1 MARTSRVH
9 VLAACVLVN
18 LLADLGACGPAREEE
33 KAAEGHEV
41 RMAVPRS
48 AFLDRLHAS
57 MRPDS
62 MPLQTKHPDANHKR
76 WKGSQKKENLVLGE
90 QNPDPGEIRKE
101 EEIMRELAHLR
112 AILANQV
119 EEDRSKMRSGFGVPL
134 PLPEMKEA
142 YTRRSFLNLVPLYL
156 PDAQRAN
163 TECRRDLLALYRS
176 LNDLEELVKNGTL
189 WPLQLVDSW
198 GKFADGMLVGNLK
211 LMGFFGEC
219 VRISVTQDDADFRGQ
234 YCFLSYGAAKNSS
247 NTTEE
252 WKDLRTP
259 MLSSMLHPSLL
270 TAYATCMPSTC
281 TREELRD
288 TVNEALA
295 PAGYELNAVEC
306 QVENPP
312 SAFSADEVFGIVFFS
327 ALAAV
332 LVIATFLDVWSQC
345 FQQQGLRTGPVKY
358 LLVFSVSR
366 NLQKLFHLDISKNPG
381 VISCLHGIRFLS
393 ICWVVLGHQYA
404 YSIYL
409 ASNPTELPELVKPAA
424 FQMIANGDLSVDTFF
439 LMSGT
444 LVCLSVLKQMS
455 QTGKFNAALY
465 YLHRIIRLLPP
476 IAMTDAFLATV
487 SGLLVTG
494 PLAGLYRSFYLKGC
508 RHSWWM
514 DVTFISNLLF
524 PYLADMGKTN
534 EAATCLP
541 HCWYTGVDTQLY
553 ILMPLVLL
561 PLYYRKKQ
569 GRLWMAF
576 WTAASLAVP
585 TVLIGAYDLWPA
597 SMLSLDTEAS
607 IQYNYKVY
615 LMPWC
620 RASPYLVGLWTG
632 YILHTAKNSPEYMKL
647 TASQVWAGWAAATGV
662 ALAVVFGIARY
673 NDPSPGTPQM
683 SLAEAVLYGGLHRAA
698 WAAAVAW
705 VVVACHWG
713 YGGPVDWFL
722 SHPCWQPLSRLT
734 YCIYLTSLP
743 IQFALQYSLVRPHY
757 YTNLAKIQETCGV
770 LFIVILVSVALTLV
784 SESPVLGLEKLL
796 LRPPAPTRYETPILK
811 PDELPS
817 ASSTDTEECSANVQS
832 EDGPQCEQVPGNADS
847 EISELK

>member
-1 MARTSRVH
+1 MLGRV
-9 VLAACVLVN
+9 
-18 LLADLGACGPAREEE
+18 
-33 KAAEGHEV
+33 
-41 RMAVPRS
+41 
-48 AFLDRLHAS
+48 
-57 MRPDS
+57 
-62 MPLQTKHPDANHKR
+62 
-76 WKGSQKKENLVLGE
+76 GS
-90 QNPDPGEIRKE
+90 P
-101 EEIMRELAHLR
+101 
-112 AILANQV
+112 
-119 EEDRSKMRSGFGVPL
+119 
-134 PLPEMKEA
+134 
-142 YTRRSFLNLVPLYL
+142 
-156 PDAQRAN
+156 
-163 TECRRDLLALYRS
+163 
-176 LNDLEELVKNGTL
+176 
-189 WPLQLVDSW
+189 
-198 GKFADGMLVGNLK
+198 
-211 LMGFFGEC
+211 
-219 VRISVTQDDADFRGQ
+219 
-234 YCFLSYGAAKNSS
+234 
-247 NTTEE
+247 
-252 WKDLRTP
+252 
-259 MLSSMLHPSLL
+259 SMLIL
-270 TAYATCMPSTC
+270 
-281 TREELRD
+281 
-288 TVNEALA
+288 
-295 PAGYELNAVEC
+295 
-306 QVENPP
+306 
-312 SAFSADEVFGIVFFS
+312 
-327 ALAAV
+327 
-332 LVIATFLDVWSQC
+332 
-345 FQQQGLRTGPVKY
+345 
-358 LLVFSVSR
+358 
-366 NLQKLFHLDISKNPG
+366 
-381 VISCLHGIRFLS
+381 
-393 ICWVVLGHQYA
+393 
-404 YSIYL
+404 IYL

-553 ILMPLVLL
+553 ILVPLVLL